1 MLLIVIFFHIYIFL
15 SEPEL
20 EFIWELT
27 YYEFYNCKL

>member
-20 EFIWELT
+20 ETGASSSAIP
-27 YYEFYNCKL
+27 